1 MKFWKIG
8 GKTLSGSKDQS
19 KYFMALYPPQHR
31 SYIKSYTKV
40 RISIKKPFYFW
51 ISLILCAENLPN
63 KILGAVILIC
73 MNIW

>member
-1 MKFWKIG
+1 
-8 GKTLSGSKDQS
+8 
-19 KYFMALYPPQHR
+19 MALYPPQHR